1 MRSVATFL
9 MALALMGA
17 CNRRQSL
24 VNISHSP
31 VQLTP
36 ADYSRILKRWTRQ
49 YRIIQQF
56 DTTLDIHAT
65 LLSWEFRWAYTVA
78 VSRWFRL
85 TETEKKK
92 LWATAQ
98 QELESSV
105 EFVVATA
112 STESSWNDLEKGTP
126 DLPGPGQPVKRSLWR
141 VTLEVDSAEPVTPLE
156 IKAIEPISKLHKDM
170 FPYIGYFHRLFVIR
184 FPRTVGGKEVLPE
197 TARVIRLRFA
207 GSLGNAR
214 LVWQTTNLV
223 VNQ

>member
-1 MRSVATFL
+1 MKYLVWIL
-9 MALALMGA
+9 LALGA
-17 CNRRQSL
+17 CSCGRGRPM
-24 VNISHSP
+24 VNISHTP

-36 ADYSRILKRWTRQ
+36 SDYNRILKRWTRD

-56 DTTLDIHAT
+56 DTTLDVHAT

-85 TETEKKK
+85 TETDKKK
-92 LWATAQ
+92 LWASQQ
-98 QELESSV
+98 QELESTVDFIVS
-105 EFVVATA
+105 TA
-112 STESSWNDLEKGTP
+112 STDNAWNDLEKGTP
-126 DLPGPGQPVKRSLWR
+126 ELSGPGQVIKRSLWR
-141 VTLEVDSAEPVTPLE
+141 ITLEVDASEPVTPLE

-184 FPRTVGGKEVLPE
+184 FPRTVGGREVLPE

-207 GSLGNAR
+207 GSLGSAR
-214 LVWQTTNLV
+214 LLWQTTNLV

>member
-1 MRSVATFL
+1 MRPVATFL
-9 MALALMGA
+9 MVLALTGA
-17 CNRRQSL
+17 CSRGHSL

-31 VQLTP
+31 VQLKP
-36 ADYSRILKRWTRQ
+36 ADYSRILKRWTRA

-98 QELESSV
+98 QELGSGV

-126 DLPGPGQPVKRSLWR
+126 D
-141 VTLEVDSAEPVTPLE
+141 
-156 IKAIEPISKLHKDM
+156 
-170 FPYIGYFHRLFVIR
+170 
-184 FPRTVGGKEVLPE
+184 
-197 TARVIRLRFA
+197 
-207 GSLGNAR
+207 
-214 LVWQTTNLV
+214 
-223 VNQ
+223 